1 MPFIYSSIVVL
12 VPKISMQVMLNIFF
26 NLYASCH
33 FTTCVHDLMTRVVVL
48 EINKAESLPV
58 NGYTY

>member
-1 MPFIYSSIVVL
+1 MIF
-12 VPKISMQVMLNIFF
+12 LN
-26 NLYASCH
+26 LCASCH

-58 NGYTY
+58 NGLPVSEDSSF